1 MNVCCCCCYCYCCIS
16 VQIRSELQSQL
27 LTLAT
32 EKENLRANESQIASR
47 IRDTLQEN
55 DRLKNELTKTQK
67 VTGEFRKEC
76 ESLVGDYQTAAKKIE
91 LLEKERDRFRN
102 QTDMGMRELAM
113 RAERIKAL
121 EAERQSL
128 QDQLQHMDL
137 QVCASVCVYA
147 WNSQL
152 GYVARKKLGLFV
164 CLAPPVY
171 PSWHTFSF
179 HV

>member
-1 MNVCCCCCYCYCCIS
+1 MCLLLLLLLLHHS
-16 VQIRSELQSQL
+16 VQIRSELHSHETQL
-27 LTLAT
+27 HTLVT
-32 EKENLRANESQIASR
+32 EKENLRANESQISSR
-47 IRDTLQEN
+47 LRETLQEN

-137 QVCASVCVYA
+137 QVCVWVCVCFLLHCM
-147 WNSQL
+147 L
-152 GYVARKKLGLFV
+152 GVA
-164 CLAPPVY
+164 
-171 PSWHTFSF
+171 S
-179 HV
+179 